1 MLTLIFAAIAVV
13 LFVLMVLFLLG
24 ISISGI
30 YSGIKERKLES
41 VLVGIVWGLVFL
53 FVVLYPF
60 AYTKNCPVC
69 NKSYSYEY
77 QYCPKDGT
85 KLEE

>member
-1 MLTLIFAAIAVV
+1 MLALICELIGLILFIIAAV
-13 LFVLMVLFLLG
+13 FLLW

-30 YSGIKERKLES
+30 LSGIKENDAG
-41 VLVGIVWGLVFL
+41 GIVAGLVFGL
-53 FVVLYPF
+53 IFLLVCLYPF

-69 NKSYSYEY
+69 NESYSYEY